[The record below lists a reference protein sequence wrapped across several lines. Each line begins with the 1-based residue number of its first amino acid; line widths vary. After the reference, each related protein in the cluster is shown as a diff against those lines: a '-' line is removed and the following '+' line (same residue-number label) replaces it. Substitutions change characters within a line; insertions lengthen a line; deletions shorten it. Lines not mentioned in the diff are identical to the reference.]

1 MPSLNPSSK
10 RPDPMTTVA
19 DFLANEDLQQGFAG
33 ILAEHD
39 AHRADQIRAERE
51 TLAALVDEEQARRPR
66 ARL

>member
-1 MPSLNPSSK
+1 MA
-10 RPDPMTTVA
+10 TVA
-19 DFLANEDLQQGFAG
+19 DLLANDDLQQGFAG

-51 TLAALVDEEQARRPR
+51 ALAVLVQEEQAQRPR